1 MMKNIFTIAILLIL
15 SNFIFGQ
22 SIFDIEIDEIYIDGD
37 NIAFI
42 NNGELNSYKCEL
54 TPIMKKDFHCEIELA
69 CEEDNEWMRS
79 KNPIKIEFIQFLK
92 FKNTGQF
99 INYIKDN
106 KFEKVSNTPEP
117 DLLFI
122 KRKPD
127 GTLDYNDAIFIDN
140 KYHIETKFTG
150 AQNEIVNAVGNSA
163 TGNEALVKFV
173 AGDPT
178 LGLKSVPINQI
189 IKIKQVR
196 VFSIDD
202 FLNLLVVPY

>member
-1 MMKNIFTIAILLIL
+1 MKNIFTIAILLIL

-54 TPIMKKDFHCEIELA
+54 TPIMKIDFHCEIELA

-106 KFEKVSNTPEP
+106 KFEKVSNTPES

-150 AQNEIVNAVGNSA
+150 AQNEIVNAGKSSSGQANVTTTNSF
-163 TGNEALVKFV
+163 TTFNGEN
-173 AGDPT
+173 
-178 LGLKSVPINQI
+178 VPINQI
-189 IKIKQVR
+189 IKIKEVR

-202 FLNLLVVPY
+202 FANLIVKTF